1 MASTPLDLSGLTP
14 SEVEERV
21 AAGQT
26 NTVAAATSRTVGD
39 IVRANV
45 LTRFNAI
52 LGTLLI
58 VILIVGPLIDA
69 LFGLVLVANTLIG
82 IIQELRAKQTL
93 DRLALL
99 VGSKATVVRD
109 GSPME
114 VERSEVVLDDLLTV
128 GPGDEVVV
136 DAVVVEAVG
145 LQVDESFLSGESEPV
160 PKAPDDEVL
169 SGSFVSAG
177 SGHLRAIRVGEDA
190 YLAGFDREARR
201 FSLVRSE
208 LRSGI
213 NQILRYVT
221 WVMIPAAVLL
231 VGSQLI
237 AHESLPEAI
246 RSSVGGLVGMIP
258 EGLVLLTSVAFA
270 VGVVRLGRQQVLV
283 NELAAIE
290 GLARVDIL
298 CLDKTGTLTDGTL
311 TLASIEPGETERDP
325 EGLRAAIGALAA
337 ADPRPNGTLRALALS
352 CPDPGWALAG
362 RVPFSSD
369 RKWSAIDAGERG
381 VWVLGA
387 PDVILSASTTH
398 DGFLA
403 AIDAKSATGRRVV
416 LVAAADHLDSE
427 ELPTGV
433 RPVGL
438 VELEEQVRPSAAGT
452 IEWFGRE
459 GVELRVI
466 SGDHPATVSSV
477 AARVGIDGEGLD
489 ARDLGDPE
497 SLGEMME
504 NNRVFGRVVP
514 DQKRSMVS
522 ALQSNGHVVAM
533 TGDGVNDVLALKEAD
548 LGIAM
553 GSGSPATRAVGRLV
567 LLDNAFDRLPGVV
580 AEGRRVIA
588 NIERVANLFLTKT
601 VYVTVLSIAVGV
613 LQMPFPFYPR
623 HLTLISSLT
632 IGIPAFFLALAPN
645 TTMARPGFVK
655 RVLEFAVPAGVV
667 AAVATLAGYAVAH
680 ARPGVDLDEA
690 RTVATL
696 TLFIVGMWVLAILA
710 RPYTMFR
717 RLLIGSLVG
726 VFTLVFT
733 VPQLQSLFALE
744 PPEIE
749 VLAWGAATAG
759 VACLLLELAWRFTG
773 WVGDRRQKRLE

>member
-1 MASTPLDLSGLTP
+1 MATTSLDLSGLTP

-21 AAGQT
+21 AASQT
-26 NTVAAATSRTVGD
+26 NAVAAATSRTVGD

-45 LTRFNAI
+45 FTRFNAI

-109 GSPME
+109 GTSSE

-136 DAVVVEAVG
+136 DAVVVDAVG

-160 PKAPDDEVL
+160 PKAVDEEVL

-231 VGSQLI
+231 IGSQLI

-311 TLASIEPGETERDP
+311 TLASIEPGETNRDP
-325 EGLRAAIGALAA
+325 DALRAAIGALAA

-352 CPDPGWALAG
+352 CPDPGWALVG
-362 RVPFSSD
+362 RVPFSSE
-369 RKWSAIDAGERG
+369 RKWSAIDAGDRG

-387 PDVILSASTTH
+387 PDVILAASNH

-403 AIDAKSATGRRVV
+403 AVDARSATGRRVV

-427 ELPTGV
+427 RLPIGV
-433 RPVGL
+433 RPIGL

-477 AARVGIDGEGLD
+477 AGRVGIDGEGLD
-489 ARDLGDPE
+489 ARDLGDAD
-497 SLGEMME
+497 SLGETME
-504 NNRVFGRVVP
+504 HNRVFGRVVP
-514 DQKRSMVS
+514 EQKRSMVS
-522 ALQSNGHVVAM
+522 ALQSKGHVVAM

-553 GSGSPATRAVGRLV
+553 GSGSAATRAVGRLV

-645 TTMARPGFVK
+645 TTIARPGFVK

-667 AAVATLAGYAVAH
+667 AA
-680 ARPGVDLDEA
+680 
-690 RTVATL
+690 
-696 TLFIVGMWVLAILA
+696 I
-710 RPYTMFR
+710 
-717 RLLIGSLVG
+717 
-726 VFTLVFT
+726 
-733 VPQLQSLFALE
+733 
-744 PPEIE
+744 
-749 VLAWGAATAG
+749 
-759 VACLLLELAWRFTG
+759 
-773 WVGDRRQKRLE
+773 

>member
-45 LTRFNAI
+45 FTRFNAI

-99 VGSKATVVRD
+99 VGSKATVIRG

-160 PKAPDDEVL
+160 LKAPDDEVL

-231 VGSQLI
+231 IGSQLI

-311 TLASIEPGETERDP
+311 TLASIEPGEPTGILKRCGPRSERWRRRTP
-325 EGLRAAIGALAA
+325 TPTAPFVPSPFPARIPA
-337 ADPRPNGTLRALALS
+337 GTWQAV
-352 CPDPGWALAG
+352 
-362 RVPFSSD
+362 VPFSSE
-369 RKWSAIDAGERG
+369 RKWSAIDAG
-381 VWVLGA
+381 
-387 PDVILSASTTH
+387 DT
-398 DGFLA
+398 
-403 AIDAKSATGRRVV
+403 RRVGAWSARRDPLRLDDPRRFPGCRRCQV
-416 LVAAADHLDSE
+416 GDVVVVSSCVAAADQLDSE
-427 ELPTGV
+427 ELPMRGPPGRSGRARGTGPAQC
-433 RPVGL
+433 R
-438 VELEEQVRPSAAGT
+438 R
-452 IEWFGRE
+452 
-459 GVELRVI
+459 
-466 SGDHPATVSSV
+466 DH
-477 AARVGIDGEGLD
+477 
-489 ARDLGDPE
+489 
-497 SLGEMME
+497 
-504 NNRVFGRVVP
+504 RVVRQGGCRAP
-514 DQKRSMVS
+514 
-522 ALQSNGHVVAM
+522 GHLRGPS
-533 TGDGVNDVLALKEAD
+533 GDGV
-548 LGIAM
+548 
-553 GSGSPATRAVGRLV
+553 VGGC
-567 LLDNAFDRLPGVV
+567 PGRH
-580 AEGRRVIA
+580 RR
-588 NIERVANLFLTKT
+588 RG
-601 VYVTVLSIAVGV
+601 VGC
-613 LQMPFPFYPR
+613 QRPR
-623 HLTLISSLT
+623 
-632 IGIPAFFLALAPN
+632 
-645 TTMARPGFVK
+645 
-655 RVLEFAVPAGVV
+655 
-667 AAVATLAGYAVAH
+667 
-680 ARPGVDLDEA
+680 
-690 RTVATL
+690 
-696 TLFIVGMWVLAILA
+696 
-710 RPYTMFR
+710 
-717 RLLIGSLVG
+717 
-726 VFTLVFT
+726 
-733 VPQLQSLFALE
+733 
-744 PPEIE
+744 
-749 VLAWGAATAG
+749 
-759 VACLLLELAWRFTG
+759 
-773 WVGDRRQKRLE
+773 